1 MRLNS
6 AFRNPKSEIV
16 EERVMSARPNESN
29 PYRKIKSTNAYR
41 RLMMAYYFVV
51 KHPNWFGKK
60 VAWITS
66 GGPVEPLYAM
76 GVLPF
81 YPENYGAMCGAS
93 RMSVALCE
101 MAEQKGYSRDLCSYA
116 LTDIGSSLTGKGP
129 LGALPKPDFLVCG
142 NNICGTV
149 IKWYELQARAFK
161 VPVFFFDTPF
171 VHDEIQEHTLKF
183 VQDQMK
189 EYVSFLKTQLNRPFP
204 EKRFL
209 EVCSRSF
216 ETITLWR
223 EILDLPMHRPAPLA
237 VFDAFIHMA
246 PIVTLRGTRW
256 AVRYYRKLKKEM
268 EARVRKGVGAF
279 AREEIRLIWD
289 NIPIWYDIRN
299 LSKILSSRGAVLVA
313 DTYTSA
319 WVLENLDLSQPLN
332 GLAGAY
338 ATIHLNRGL
347 DYKIQK
353 MVRMV
358 ERYGADGFI
367 MHSNRSCKPYSL
379 GQYDLK
385 REVTRLTGKPGL
397 IIEAD
402 HTDSRSYAP
411 KQVEKQIHMFLDII
425 TGKD

>member
-1 MRLNS
+1 MPEKQ
-6 AFRNPKSEIV
+6 FNP
-16 EERVMSARPNESN
+16 N
-29 PYRKIKSTNAYR
+29 PYRKIQSTSAYR
-41 RLMMAYYFVV
+41 RLMGAYYLMV
-51 KHPNWFGKK
+51 KNPKWFGKK

-93 RMSVALCE
+93 RTSVALCE
-101 MAEQKGYSRDLCSYA
+101 AAEQKGYSRDLCSYA
-116 LTDIGSSLTGKGP
+116 MGDIGSSLTGKGP

-161 VPVFFFDTPF
+161 VPLFYLDTPF
-171 VHDEIQEHTLKF
+171 IHQHQEINDHTLKY
-183 VQDQMK
+183 VQKQMEDYIAFLEK
-189 EYVSFLKTQLNRPFP
+189 QTKRSFS
-204 EKRFL
+204 EKRFQQ
-209 EVCSRSF
+209 VCFRSF
-216 ETITLWR
+216 DAITLWK
-223 EILDLPMHRPAPLA
+223 EILELPKAHPAPIA
-237 VFDAFIHMA
+237 AFDAFIHMA

-256 AVRYYRKLKKEM
+256 AVRYYRKLKKEI
-268 EARVRKGVGAF
+268 EARIKKGVGAF

-299 LSKILSSRGAVLVA
+299 LSKVLSSHGAVLVA

-319 WVLENLDLSQPLN
+319 WALDQVDSTQPLN
-332 GLAGAY
+332 ALARAY

-347 DYKIQK
+347 EYKIQK
-353 MVRMV
+353 MANLI
-358 ERYGADGFI
+358 ESYDAHGFI

-385 REVTRLTGKPGL
+385 REVSKATGKPGL

-402 HTDSRSYAP
+402 HTDSRSYNP
-411 KQVEKQIHMFLDII
+411 SQVERQIQVFLEIMK
-425 TGKD
+425 GKE

>member
-1 MRLNS
+1 MEN
-6 AFRNPKSEIV
+6 EIQI
-16 EERVMSARPNESN
+16 N
-29 PYRKIKSTNAYR
+29 PYRKINSTSAYR
-41 RLMMAYYFVV
+41 RLMTAYYFMV

-93 RMSVALCE
+93 RMSVSLCE
-101 MAEQKGYSRDLCSYA
+101 AAEHRGYSHDLCSYA
-116 LTDIGSSLTGKGP
+116 LTDIGSSFTDQGPIGK
-129 LGALPKPDFLVCG
+129 LPKPDFLICG

-149 IKWYELQARAFK
+149 IKWYEIQARHFN
-161 VPVFFFDTPF
+161 VPLFFFDTPF
-171 VHDEIQEHTLKF
+171 IYEEMEEHNLNY
-183 VQDQMK
+183 VQNQMK
-189 EYVSFLKTQLNRPFP
+189 EYIAFLEKQLNRPFS
-204 EKRFL
+204 EKRFQKA
-209 EVCSRSF
+209 CSLSF
-216 ETITLWR
+216 ETITLWK
-223 EILDLPMHRPAPLA
+223 EILDLPQHQPAPLA
-237 VFDAFIHMA
+237 AFDAFIHMA

-256 AVRYYRKLKKEM
+256 AVRYYKKLKREM
-268 EARVRKGVGAF
+268 EERVKKGIGAF

-299 LSKILSSRGAVLVA
+299 LSKILSSQGAVLVA

-319 WVLENLDLSQPLN
+319 WAMEQLDLNQTLIN
-332 GLAGAY
+332 GLAQAY

-347 DYKIQK
+347 GYKIEK
-353 MVRMV
+353 IANLIRK
-358 ERYGADGFI
+358 YKAHGFI

-379 GQYDLK
+379 GQLDLK

-397 IIEAD
+397 MIEAD

-411 KQVEKQIHMFLDII
+411 KQVEKQIQIFLDMIK
-425 TGKD
+425 GKG